1 MEFRTTR
8 EIVQDIRG
16 MEHGSELK
24 VVLID
29 VGAQAMQYMHDEK
42 FATAR
47 KLFSLNDVCQ
57 NSFDYDMLYEAAN
70 AHMSSSTPKEVV
82 EDAFV
87 EALEFADSV
96 QNSAGSKI
104 QQHLQNANAYYV
116 GGISCRGQLV
126 VGLFK

>member
-8 EIVQDIRG
+8 EIVQDMRS

-47 KLFSLNDVCQ
+47 KLFSRRKPARIGHL
-57 NSFDYDMLYEAAN
+57 
-70 AHMSSSTPKEVV
+70 
-82 EDAFV
+82 
-87 EALEFADSV
+87 
-96 QNSAGSKI
+96 
-104 QQHLQNANAYYV
+104 QQAQNAN
-116 GGISCRGQLV
+116 
-126 VGLFK
+126 